1 MKNNNDNEIT
11 DGRKQKLQRAHATD
25 ILVIPKVVEQ
35 NHARLASRPRRKRR
49 TNYAKKIMNDTFI
62 FNV

>member
-1 MKNNNDNEIT
+1 MKNNNINDIKE
-11 DGRKQKLQRAHATD
+11 GRSQKLQRARPTD

-35 NHARLASRPRRKRR
+35 NHARLAERPRRKRR
-49 TNYAKKIMNDTFI
+49 TNYVKKILNDPFI